1 MPRLNFLLKEKFP
14 SILWL
19 TKKEKNLYWNQ
30 LIYVFENI
38 RKIYRAHSPS
48 ISFLEKALFIIAHF
62 ERPHSIND
70 MSNCKIRGSFLQISC
85 LAAGGHRKKRGNR
98 YTFNR
103 LFSIQ
108 CAFECRFAAISV
120 TVSERTFSEYKYI
133 ISHLSVCGVCVCV
146 LRAYACDCCLDV
158 IAKVW
163 DKQKKR
169 IITLPIVC
177 TLFSLLCCRPWDG
190 QKWITSFCSEA
201 RTICMDKRNKCR
213 RRTLRMTD
221 KPTLQCNR
229 HSLFEIII
237 YFWVGSASVWHV
249 VDVCALGQIGTLEI
263 FTKMAFNSIINA
275 KRTFNLY

>member
-146 LRAYACDCCLDV
+146 FCERMHATAALMLSPKYETSRKKGLLHYLSCVRSSRCCVVARETAKSGLRPFVPRPAQFAWTKETNAGGARCGWLINPPFSAIV
-158 IAKVW
+158 I
-163 DKQKKR
+163 
-169 IITLPIVC
+169 
-177 TLFSLLCCRPWDG
+177 
-190 QKWITSFCSEA
+190 
-201 RTICMDKRNKCR
+201 
-213 RRTLRMTD
+213 
-221 KPTLQCNR
+221 
-229 HSLFEIII
+229 
-237 YFWVGSASVWHV
+237 
-249 VDVCALGQIGTLEI
+249 
-263 FTKMAFNSIINA
+263 
-275 KRTFNLY
+275 LYSK